1 MERGRQSPIHS
12 VGMHYIPA
20 SSRVKR
26 NNSLCPERACSILG
40 FRELSKINFLK
51 VSQYV
56 TADILEKRSKMSRL
70 FAT

>member
-1 MERGRQSPIHS
+1 MLLRTLEACRIKRERRVWKMERGRQSPIHS

-40 FRELSKINFLK
+40 FRELSKINF
-51 VSQYV
+51 
-56 TADILEKRSKMSRL
+56 
-70 FAT
+70 F